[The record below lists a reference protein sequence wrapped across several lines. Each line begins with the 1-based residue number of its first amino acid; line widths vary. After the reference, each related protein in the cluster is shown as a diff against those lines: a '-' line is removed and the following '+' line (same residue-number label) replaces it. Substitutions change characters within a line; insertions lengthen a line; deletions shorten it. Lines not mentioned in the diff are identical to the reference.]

1 MRRSSVLLLHQRLLS
16 PGIRL
21 AHSDQGRAGGKER
34 RRKVTAGQTRSQIDR
49 LVEDLI
55 NQSIAAGEFEN
66 LKGAG
71 EPLPERMDF
80 NPHSDPTTNKMN
92 EILVE
97 TVGHSVSDIDSEGDR
112 NVSRRV
118 LFLTGSSY
126 RKISERGKS
135 TSGQS

>member
-1 MRRSSVLLLHQRLLS
+1 M
-16 PGIRL
+16 
-21 AHSDQGRAGGKER
+21 
-34 RRKVTAGQTRSQIDR
+34 TAGQSRSQIDR

-55 NQSIAAGEFEN
+55 SESIAAGEFEN

-97 TVGHSVSDIDSEGDR
+97 TVGYSVSDIDSEGDR

>member
-16 PGIRL
+16 PGTRL
-21 AHSDQGRAGGKER
+21 AHSDQGRAGGKE

-71 EPLPERMDF
+71 EPLPERRDF

-97 TVGHSVSDIDSEGDR
+97 TVGYSVSGSEGDK

-118 LFLTGSSY
+118 LFLTGFSY
-126 RKISERGKS
+126 RKIFERGKS